1 MGSTTYDLRGAL
13 ELLKTLP
20 GQYVETDVEVDPIE
34 ELAGVY
40 RKIGAYGLIRRPT
53 KIGPAAVFNRV
64 KGFPGVRCA
73 IGVLSSRERVAHLL
87 NRPKETLGWEFLK
100 AVRNPIAPVVIPNE
114 AAPCQEVVHLATDP
128 DFDCRRLL
136 MATQNAPNDAGPYV
150 TMGIVRATDPETGE
164 SDVTFHRMLIQGR
177 DEMTIFA
184 TPGVRHIGTFF
195 EKAEKMGKPLHITV
209 SIGNDPAVQIG
220 AGCAPP
226 VTPIGYD
233 ELGVGGALRGQPV
246 ELVKAITVNE
256 TAIANSEY
264 VIEGMMMPNVR
275 VMEDREHGKG
285 RSMAEFTGY
294 TGRAFSV
301 NQVKVTAV
309 THRRDPIMQ
318 VCIGN
323 SEEHVSMA
331 GIPAEAGIL
340 GMLENALPG
349 LVTNVYAPSAGG
361 GKFMAVLQVKK
372 RSSKDDGLQRQA
384 ATMAFCA
391 YNELKHV
398 IVVDDDVDI
407 FDMTDV
413 LWAMNTRFQAD
424 LDLVK
429 IQGTRGHTGEPSAS
443 PQYDPSRYDRGITC
457 KAIFD
462 CTVRYDLKEKFERS
476 VFMDAADPQKFFPN
490 L

>member
-1 MGSTTYDLRGAL
+1 
-13 ELLKTLP
+13 
-20 GQYVETDVEVDPIE
+20 
-34 ELAGVY
+34 
-40 RKIGAYGLIRRPT
+40 
-53 KIGPAAVFNRV
+53 
-64 KGFPGVRCA
+64 
-73 IGVLSSRERVAHLL
+73 
-87 NRPKETLGWEFLK
+87 
-100 AVRNPIAPVVIPNE
+100 
-114 AAPCQEVVHLATDP
+114 
-128 DFDCRRLL
+128 
-136 MATQNAPNDAGPYV
+136 
-150 TMGIVRATDPETGE
+150 
-164 SDVTFHRMLIQGR
+164 
-177 DEMTIFA
+177 
-184 TPGVRHIGTFF
+184 
-195 EKAEKMGKPLHITV
+195 
-209 SIGNDPAVQIG
+209 
-220 AGCAPP
+220 
-226 VTPIGYD
+226 
-233 ELGVGGALRGQPV
+233 
-246 ELVKAITVNE
+246 
-256 TAIANSEY
+256 
-264 VIEGMMMPNVR
+264 MMMPNVR

-384 ATMAFCA
+384 ATLAFCA

-476 VFMDAADPQKFFPN
+476 VFMDAADPKKFFPN